1 MAETVSVPVT
11 GTPPPSTRRERTG
24 WYFYDWAMSAFSTT
38 VITVFL
44 GPFLTTVTELAAGCE
59 LGADTC
65 SGSVHPF
72 GITVAAG
79 SYFPYLVSLS
89 VFLTVFV
96 LPVMGAIADR
106 SAHKK
111 RLLAGSAFVGAA
123 ATIAIVFV
131 TGDRYLLGGALFL
144 VANIAFG
151 ASVVVYNSFLPQLGG
166 PDDRDGIS
174 SRGWALGYL
183 GGGLLLALNLVVV
196 TVFSVEGD
204 HQRTLDL
211 ARWSIVSAGVW
222 WAAFTLVPLLWLRER
237 PAAEAHTGGNLLT
250 DGFRQL
256 GRTVRGLKA
265 YPLTLFFLLAFL
277 VFNDGIQTVIAL
289 ASQYGTEELRLEQT
303 TLIVTILLVQFLA
316 FGGALLLGAVA
327 KRIGAWK
334 TVLLSLVLWTVVIL
348 AAFRLPAEAP
358 VPFMILGAGIG
369 LVLGGSQ
376 ALSRSLFSQLIP
388 AGKEGEYYGFY
399 EISDKGTSWLGPL
412 AFGLVF
418 QLTNSY
424 RVGLV
429 SLLIFFVVGF
439 VLLLAVPI
447 RRAIVASGNTPPRVL

>member
-1 MAETVSVPVT
+1 MAETTLPSAPV
-11 GTPPPSTRRERTG
+11 GPVSTRRERTG

-38 VITVFL
+38 VVTVFL
-44 GPFLTTVTELAAGCE
+44 GPFLTSVTKVAAGCG
-59 LGADTC
+59 LGADGC
-65 SGSVHPF
+65 DGHVYPL
-72 GITVAAG
+72 GVRVAAG

-89 VFLTVFV
+89 VLLTVFV
-96 LPVMGAIADR
+96 LPVVGAVADR
-106 SAHKK
+106 SPRRK
-111 RLLAGSAFVGAA
+111 RLLAVFAFVGAG
-123 ATIAIVFV
+123 ATVAMALV
-131 TGDRYLLGGALFL
+131 TGGRYLLGGVLFV

-151 ASVVVYNSFLPQLGG
+151 AAVVVYNSFLPQLGG

-183 GGGLLLALNLVVV
+183 GGGLLLAVNLVVV
-196 TVFSVEGD
+196 NSFSDGTA
-204 HQRTLDL
+204 QRTLDL

-222 WAAFTLVPLLWLRER
+222 WAVFTVVPLAWLRER
-237 PAAEAHTGGNLLT
+237 PSVAAVAGGGHVLV

-256 GRTVRGLKA
+256 GRTVREMRA

-277 VFNDGIQTVIAL
+277 VYNDGIQTVIAL
-289 ASQYGTEELRLEQT
+289 ASQYGTEELRLGQS

-316 FGGALLLGAVA
+316 FGGALTLGALA

-334 TVLLSLVLWTVVIL
+334 TVLLSLVLWTAVIL

-358 VPFMILGAGIG
+358 VPFMVLGAGIG

-376 ALSRSLFSQLIP
+376 ALSRSLFSQMIP
-388 AGKEGEYYGFY
+388 AGREGEYYGFY

-412 AFGLVF
+412 AFGVVF
-418 QLTNSY
+418 QLTSSY

-429 SLLIFFVVGF
+429 SLLVFFVVGF
-439 VLLLAVPI
+439 VLLAAVPV
-447 RRAIVASGNTPPRVL
+447 RRAIVAAGNVPPRVL